1 MMLARLTL
9 LVLPAAVA
17 ALVSRRAML
26 PLAASV
32 AAVAPSVA
40 ATTCPQ
46 DRCAL
51 SELLAPSSAV
61 PARLRESLRLADE
74 MVANWNALTSQCTED
89 VCMVTNKRIV
99 GEYLSER
106 SPLMRLASEGVLR
119 DPLTLALVVDGD
131 REAYARNARR
141 FESAV
146 GYASSSANLAQFDPT
161 LPTYRKGSY
170 VPKGLKDAQ
179 GNLLGTNLENARDF
193 ATDAR
198 DALVVQPDRQRVP
211 VGHEHPAPQVKFA
224 RVQQERPLDVLLQHA
239 G

>member
-1 MMLARLTL
+1 
-9 LVLPAAVA
+9 
-17 ALVSRRAML
+17 ML

-51 SELLAPSSAV
+51 GELLAPGSAV

-74 MVANWNALTSQCTED
+74 MVANWNALTSQCTDD

-131 REAYARNARR
+131 RVEATLLARDERLVEQREAASRA
-141 FESAV
+141 AV
-146 GYASSSANLAQFDPT
+146 SYTHLT
-161 LPTYRKGSY
+161 LPTK
-170 VPKGLKDAQ
+170 A
-179 GNLLGTNLENARDF
+179 
-193 ATDAR
+193 
-198 DALVVQPDRQRVP
+198 
-211 VGHEHPAPQVKFA
+211 
-224 RVQQERPLDVLLQHA
+224 
-239 G
+239 